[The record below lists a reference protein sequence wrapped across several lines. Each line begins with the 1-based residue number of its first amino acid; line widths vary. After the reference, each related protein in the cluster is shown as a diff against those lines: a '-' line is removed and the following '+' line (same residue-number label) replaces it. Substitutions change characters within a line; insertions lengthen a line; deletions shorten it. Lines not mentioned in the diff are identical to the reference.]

1 MSVPPEAEALL
12 AGAPEMAHLATSHEN
27 RPHVAPVWYHYED
40 GHVYVFTGG
49 RKLENVQRN
58 PRVALSIEASHE
70 GSAEWMVAMQ
80 GTASVVEDE
89 DRVLELVRKVFTK
102 YLGAEVSEWPDHYR
116 EALEEGPDGTL
127 LDIAVGSA
135 THTEY

>member
-1 MSVPPEAEALL
+1 MSVPPEAEARID
-12 AGAPEMAHLATSHEN
+12 GAPEMAHLATSHED
-27 RPHVAPVWYHYED
+27 RPHVAPVWYHYDD

-49 RKLENVQRN
+49 RKVENVRRN
-58 PRVALSIEASHE
+58 PRVAVSIEASTD

-80 GTASVVEDE
+80 GTASLVEDE
-89 DRVLELVRKVFTK
+89 DRMLEMVPKVFGK
-102 YLGAEVSEWPDHYR
+102 YLGTDTSEWPDYYR

-127 LDIAVGSA
+127 LDVSVGSA